1 MLSSL
6 TSRELFLCA
15 RGARPGANISYMVGN
30 TTQNL
35 HNVSLEQTAVPAP
48 VEWAP
53 GGPVRLVD
61 QTLLPR
67 QLTYIECRSIDALAE
82 AILTLRVRGAPA
94 IGIAAAYGLCLAA
107 DLSTATG
114 TPDFVLDLEEA
125 AVVLRSTRPTAV
137 NLAWALDRV
146 LDAAR
151 LASASGVDEAR
162 EAVYTAARA
171 IDADNSEANVRMGE
185 YGAALLRDGMNV
197 LTHCNAG
204 PLAAG
209 GIGSALGIIYTTRAQ
224 GKSVHVWVD
233 ETRPLL
239 QGARLTAW
247 ELTRWGVPCTLIADN
262 MAASLMAD
270 GRVDAVIT
278 GADRIAAN
286 GDAANKIG
294 TYGLAVLAR
303 AHSVPFYMVA
313 PVSTLDLSL
322 PDGRAITIEER
333 KATEITHHGGV
344 LLAPEGVAVYN
355 PAFDVTPSG
364 LISAIITE
372 SGVARPPYT
381 ESLLR
386 AHQAAYARSE
396 AARTESQSIE
406 GSAAL

>member
-1 MLSSL
+1 M
-6 TSRELFLCA
+6 
-15 RGARPGANISYMVGN
+15 
-30 TTQNL
+30 
-35 HNVSLEQTAVPAP
+35 PAP
-48 VEWAP
+48 VQWSP
-53 GGPVRLVD
+53 GKPVRLVD
-61 QTLLPR
+61 QTLIPR
-67 QLTYIECRSIDALAE
+67 QLTYIDCLTIDTLAE
-82 AILTLRVRGAPA
+82 AIRTLRVRGAPA

-107 DLSTATG
+107 DLSGAALG
-114 TPDFVLDLEEA
+114 ADLVRDLEA
-125 AVVLRSTRPTAV
+125 AASVLRATRPTAV

-151 LASASGVDEAR
+151 LASLSGPDAVR
-162 EAVYTAARA
+162 QAVYASARA
-171 IDADNSEANVRMGE
+171 IDAGNTAANARMGE
-185 YGAALLRDGMNV
+185 HGAALLRDGMNI

-209 GIGSALGIIYTTRAQ
+209 GIGSALGIIYTAHEQ
-224 GKSVHVWVD
+224 GKRLHVWVD

-247 ELTRWGVPCTLIADN
+247 ELTRWGIPCTLIADN
-262 MAASLMAD
+262 MAASLMGA

-294 TYGLAVLAR
+294 TYGLAVLAH
-303 AHSVPFYMVA
+303 AHGIPFYMAA

-333 KATEITHHGGV
+333 KAAEITHHGGV
-344 LLAPEGVAVYN
+344 LLAPDGVAVYN
-355 PAFDVTPSG
+355 PAFDVTPAG

-372 SGVARPPYT
+372 SGVARPPYDDT
-381 ESLLR
+381 LER
-386 AHQAAYARSE
+386 AHQAARARSGTAPAE
-396 AARTESQSIE
+396 AQSIE

>member
-1 MLSSL
+1 
-6 TSRELFLCA
+6 
-15 RGARPGANISYMVGN
+15 VGN
-30 TTQNL
+30 ITPNPNIPATA
-35 HNVSLEQTAVPAP
+35 EAAGTEPAAVPAP
-48 VEWAP
+48 VQWSLS
-53 GGPVRLVD
+53 GPVRLVD
-61 QTLLPR
+61 QTLLPAH
-67 QLTYIECRSIDALAE
+67 LTYIECGSIDALAE

-107 DLSTATG
+107 DLSSATTALG
-114 TPDFVLDLEEA
+114 LLRDLKDA
-125 AVVLRSTRPTAV
+125 ASVLRATRPTAV
-137 NLAWALDRV
+137 NLAWALDTV

-151 LASASGVDEAR
+151 SASPWSPEEVR
-162 EAVYTAARA
+162 EAVYRAARRIDKDNTAANA
-171 IDADNSEANVRMGE
+171 LIGE
-185 YGAALLRDGMNV
+185 HGAALLRDGMSV

-209 GIGSALGIIYTTRAQ
+209 GTGTALGVIYTAHAG
-224 GKSVHVWVD
+224 GKRLHVWVD

-262 MAASLMAD
+262 MAASLMGA

-286 GDAANKIG
+286 GDVANKIG

-303 AHSVPFYMVA
+303 AHDIPFYVVA

-322 PDGRAITIEER
+322 PNGRAITIEER
-333 KATEITHHGGV
+333 KPAEITHHGGV
-344 LLAPEGVAVYN
+344 LLAPDGVAVYN
-355 PAFDVTPSG
+355 PAFDVTPAA

-372 SGVARPPYT
+372 SGVARPPY
-381 ESLLR
+381 ERSLR
-386 AHQAAYARSE
+386 EAYEAAQ
-396 AARTESQSIE
+396 ARTEAAHSTPAAQSIE